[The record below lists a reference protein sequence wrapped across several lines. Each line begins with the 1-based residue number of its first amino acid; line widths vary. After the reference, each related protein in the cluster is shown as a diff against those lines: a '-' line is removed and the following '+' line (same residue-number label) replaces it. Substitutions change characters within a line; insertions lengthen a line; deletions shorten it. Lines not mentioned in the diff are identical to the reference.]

1 MSLYKPFAEELLTVT
16 ASSTP
21 LTAATYKDTDSGAES
36 GAEYASPPIASI
48 AKANSCVIEVVTEGI
63 FYSLNG
69 GTPTSADH
77 ALANVGDT
85 VTLTN
90 YQQIQNFRAVREAA
104 TNATLAVTYY
114 RE

>member
-16 ASSTP
+16 ATATP
-21 LTAATYKDTDSGAES
+21 LTAATYKDTDSGAAS

-48 AKANSCVIEVVTEGI
+48 AKANSAVLEVLSESIYYT
-63 FYSLNG
+63 LNG

-77 ALANVGDT
+77 LAATNDT
-85 VTLTN
+85 ITLTN
-90 YQQIQNFRAVREAA
+90 YQQIQNFRAVRIAA
-104 TNATLAVTYY
+104 SNATIAVTYY